1 MITNAKYFW
10 QEKEEARPR
19 EDLRHAQLL
28 RLKNIISYA
37 YENVKFYRELFDSHS
52 IRPDKIKNFDDLK
65 KIPFTTKRDINNNY
79 PYGFFAV
86 PLRSV
91 IRIHSSSG
99 TTGKPTVVGY
109 TRNDIEIWKDM
120 IARIMVMGG
129 VSDSDIVQVA
139 FHYGLFTGGFGL
151 HYGAEHLGATVIPVS
166 SGNSKRQIM
175 IMKDYKTTTLICTPS
190 YGLHLTEVLDDMGI
204 KKEDLS
210 LRYALLGGEPFNE
223 ILRQRFE
230 ERLGIIATD
239 NYGLSEVMGPGV
251 AGECIY
257 KKGLHIN
264 EDHFYPEIID
274 PETGEVLPEGSIGE
288 LVLTTLTREAIPLLR
303 YRTRDITRIYYDS
316 CPCGRTFIKMD
327 KPKGR
332 TDDMFIV
339 NGVNIYPTQIEEV
352 IYDNKSVTGH
362 YQIYLKKNGYLD
374 SLEVHIEVDES
385 IFYDEMKK
393 QKSLLDSLTDKL
405 NNALGVKAIIKFVSP
420 KSIERFEGKSKRVID
435 LRNIG

>member
-1 MITNAKYFW
+1 MTTHTKYFW
-10 QEKEEARPR
+10 QEKEETLP
-19 EDLRHAQLL
+19 LL
-28 RLKNIISYA
+28 DLKNIQLERLKYIINYA
-37 YENVKFYRELFDSHS
+37 YTRVKFYKELFDKNS
-52 IRPDKIKNFDDLK
+52 IDPEEINTFDDLK
-65 KIPFTTKRDINNNY
+65 RLPFTTKKDLTNYY

-86 PLRSV
+86 PLQSI

-109 TRNDIEIWKDM
+109 TRKDIEIWKDL

-129 VSDSDIVQVA
+129 VSDSDIVQIS

-190 YGLHLTEVLDDMGI
+190 YGLHLTEVMDEIGV
-204 KKEDLS
+204 KKEELS
-210 LRYALLGGEPFNE
+210 LKFALLGGEPFNE
-223 ILRQRFE
+223 KLRGQFE
-230 ERLGIIATD
+230 NHLGIIATD

-257 KKGLHIN
+257 KRGMHIN
-264 EDHFYPEIID
+264 EDHFYPEVID
-274 PETGEVLPEGSIGE
+274 PDTGELLPDGSSGE
-288 LVLTTLTREAIPLLR
+288 LVITTLTREALPLLR
-303 YRTRDITRIYYDS
+303 YRTRDITKLYRDN
-316 CPCGRTFIKMD
+316 CPCGRTFIKME

-339 NGVNIYPTQIEEV
+339 NGVNIYPSQIEEV
-352 IYDNKSVTGH
+352 LYDNASVSGH

-374 SLEVHIEVDES
+374 SLEIHVEVDES

-393 QKSLLDSLTDKL
+393 QKALLDRLTDKIT
-405 NNALGVKAIIKFVSP
+405 NILGIKAIIKFVSP
-420 KSIERFEGKSKRVID
+420 KSIERFEGKSKKVID

>member
-1 MITNAKYFW
+1 MVTNTKYFW
-10 QEKEEARPR
+10 QAKEETIPLHELKAIQF
-19 EDLRHAQLL
+19 E

-37 YENVKFYRELFDSHS
+37 YKSVKFYKELFDNNS
-52 IRPDKIKNFDDLK
+52 IRPEEINSIDDFK
-65 KIPFTTKRDINNNY
+65 RIPFTTKKDLSNYY

-86 PLRSV
+86 PLKNI

-109 TRNDIEIWKDM
+109 TKKDIELWKDL

-129 VSDSDIVQVA
+129 VSDSDIVQIA

-175 IMKDYKTTTLICTPS
+175 IMQDYKTTTLICTPS
-190 YGLHLTEVLDDMGI
+190 YGLHLTEVMDEMGI
-204 KKEDLS
+204 KKEDLA
-210 LRYALLGGEPFNE
+210 LKFALLGGEPFNE
-223 ILRQRFE
+223 KLRKRFE

-257 KKGLHIN
+257 KRGMHIN
-264 EDHFYPEIID
+264 EDHFYPEVID
-274 PETGEVLPEGSIGE
+274 PETGDILPEGSTGE
-288 LVLTTLTREAIPLLR
+288 LVITTLTREAMPLLR
-303 YRTRDITRIYYDS
+303 YRTRDITRLYYDD
-316 CPCGRTFIKMD
+316 CPCGRTFIKME

-339 NGVNIYPTQIEEV
+339 NGVNIYPSQIEEV
-352 IYDNKSVTGH
+352 LYDNASVSGH
-362 YQIYLKKNGYLD
+362 YKIYLKKKGYLD
-374 SLEVHIEVDES
+374 SLEIHVEVDES

-393 QKSLLDSLTDKL
+393 QKALLDSLTDKIT
-405 NNALGVKAIIKFVSP
+405 NTLGIKAIIKFVSP
-420 KSIERFEGKSKRVID
+420 KAIERFEGKSKRVID
-435 LRNIG
+435 LRNI